1 MTGPPAAV
9 AAVRVAVRSM
19 LAELEEASE
28 STERSA
34 TSESPAPPGG
44 GSPSGTSRRLV
55 LVACSGGADSLALAA
70 ATAFEA
76 PRRAVRAGAV
86 VVDHGLQ
93 PGSEEVAR
101 RAAEACTALG
111 LEPVVVVRAD
121 VAAAGPAGGPEA
133 VARTARYEAL
143 SAEAKTHGADAVL
156 LGHTRDDQAEQVLLG
171 LVRGSGTRSLA
182 GMPPRRDLLRRP
194 FLQVTRAQT
203 ERACAAQALRPWSDP
218 HNDDDRFTRVRA
230 RRLLALLRAELDPTV
245 DAALARTADLA
256 RVDADALDAYAEALV
271 ADEVAARGWGCAD
284 LVGHPA
290 AVTRRVWRIRAA
302 RLGIPSLSSTHV
314 LALEELTGRR
324 GLGPTSLPG
333 GWRALRRGDRIHIE
347 APGRVE

>member
-1 MTGPPAAV
+1 MTGPDPAV
-9 AAVRVAVRSM
+9 AATRVAVREC
-19 LAELEEASE
+19 LGEFAGAGD
-28 STERSA
+28 R
-34 TSESPAPPGG
+34 PA
-44 GSPSGTSRRLV
+44 LV

-76 PRRAVRAGAV
+76 PRRGVAAGAL

-93 PGSEEVAR
+93 PGSGAVAREAADRCAARGLDPVEVVPVRVAAGAGPEDAAR
-101 RAAEACTALG
+101 RARHDAY
-111 LEPVVVVRAD
+111 
-121 VAAAGPAGGPEA
+121 AAAA
-133 VARTARYEAL
+133 AR
-143 SAEAKTHGADAVL
+143 HGASAVL

-218 HNDDDRFTRVRA
+218 HNDNDRFTRVRA

>member
-1 MTGPPAAV
+1 MTGPHPSV
-9 AAVRVAVRSM
+9 AATRVAVRRT
-19 LAELEEASE
+19 LREVRADADPG
-28 STERSA
+28 A
-34 TSESPAPPGG
+34 GPP
-44 GSPSGTSRRLV
+44 LV

-70 ATAFEA
+70 ATGFEA
-76 PRRAVRAGAV
+76 PRAGLRAGAV
-86 VVDHGLQ
+86 VVDHQLQ
-93 PGSEEVAR
+93 AGSEEVAR
-101 RAAEACTALG
+101 AAADACADLG
-111 LEPVVVVRAD
+111 LEPVRVVRVEVSVDGA
-121 VAAAGPAGGPEA
+121 GPEA
-133 VARTARYEAL
+133 AARSARYAAL
-143 SAEAKTHGADAVL
+143 HPVSDELGAAAVL

>member
-1 MTGPPAAV
+1 MTGPDPAV
-9 AAVRVAVRSM
+9 AATRVAVRAC
-19 LAELEEASE
+19 LGELTGAGDD
-28 STERSA
+28 
-34 TSESPAPPGG
+34 PP
-44 GSPSGTSRRLV
+44 LV

-76 PRRAVRAGAV
+76 PRRGVAAGAL

-93 PGSEEVAR
+93 TGSAAVAR
-101 RAAEACTALG
+101 EAADRCAALG
-111 LEPVVVVRAD
+111 LDPVEVTGVRVEPGSGPEDAARRTRHDAY
-121 VAAAGPAGGPEA
+121 AAAA
-133 VARTARYEAL
+133 AR
-143 SAEAKTHGADAVL
+143 HGALAVL

-182 GMPPRRDLLRRP
+182 GMPPRRGLLRRP
-194 FLQVTRAQT
+194 FLAVTRAQT
-203 ERACAAQALRPWSDP
+203 EQACAAQGLTPWQDP

-230 RRLLALLRAELDPTV
+230 RRLLALLRAELDPAI

-256 RVDADALDAYAEALV
+256 RADADALDAYAAALV
-271 ADEVAARGWGCAD
+271 ADEADAQGGARDWGCAD
-284 LVGHPA
+284 LAGHPA

-302 RLGIPSLSSTHV
+302 RLGIPALSSAHV
-314 LALEELTGRR
+314 RALEELTGRR